1 MAKLTVVG
9 IGPGDADNMTLRAH
23 RALQASRAIV
33 GYHVYVDLVRPRYPD
48 KEFYTTPMTRESERC
63 RMALEL
69 AERGKETALVC
80 SGDSGV
86 YGLAALV
93 YELRGERSAP
103 EIAVVP
109 GLTAACSGAAVLGAP
124 LTHDFAVISLSDR
137 LTPWPA
143 IEARLEAAA
152 AGDLSIVLYN
162 PASHGR
168 PEHLRRACGIL
179 LRRLPPE
186 RPCGVARSIG
196 RDGESGMV
204 LTLEELADYPADMFC
219 TVFIGNRT
227 TRVIGGRLVTPRGDR
242 QG

>member
-1 MAKLTVVG
+1 M
-9 IGPGDADNMTLRAH
+9 
-23 RALQASRAIV
+23 
-33 GYHVYVDLVRPRYPD
+33 
-48 KEFYTTPMTRESERC
+48 
-63 RMALEL
+63 
-69 AERGKETALVC
+69 
-80 SGDSGV
+80 
-86 YGLAALV
+86 
-93 YELRGERSAP
+93 
-103 EIAVVP
+103 
-109 GLTAACSGAAVLGAP
+109 
-124 LTHDFAVISLSDR
+124 ISLSDR

-219 TVFIGNRT
+219 TVFIGNST
-227 TRVIGGRLVTPRGDR
+227 TRVIGGRLVTPRGYR
-242 QG
+242 HG